1 MSKNPQQTAY
11 MYASSR
17 VRALE
22 NGIVG
27 KDRIEQLVNAA
38 GMDEVYARLSEFG
51 VELVKDADGCVLEEQ
66 TLDRIAA
73 IAQKTAT
80 FIRPLQGGNVQ
91 SYCIF
96 FLSGALAI
104 VLALLYLYR

>member
-1 MSKNPQQTAY
+1 V
-11 MYASSR
+11 SR
-17 VRALE
+17 PIAWF
-22 NGIVG
+22 
-27 KDRIEQLVNAA
+27 DRTV
-38 GMDEVYARLSEFG
+38 V
-51 VELVKDADGCVLEEQ
+51 DG